1 MANDKK
7 RIGKG
12 RAFLLAICI
21 IIFLFSASLVIKH
34 FVEIND
40 NKKGYEDLSALV
52 TNTTAENGDT
62 EDDNVPDYSAL
73 IEQNRD
79 FVGWIK
85 VPNTEINHPVVQ
97 YVDNDYYLDHS
108 FEKKYDYRGAIFM
121 DYRNDPVN
129 LDSNTIIYGH
139 NAYDTTMFSELVQYE
154 DIEFYKKAPV
164 FEFNTVEG
172 NYKWKIYGVFITNAT
187 ASEDNGYIFNYIY
200 PYMDGENF
208 NGFIEEIDKRRL
220 YTTDVDIT
228 DDDKMLILSTC
239 VRTLDYRYKDENG
252 KNKYYRAN
260 ARLVVLARMVRDGES
275 AEVNVDN
282 AQVNKNPKYPQLWYD
297 KKGLTNPYKNDEK
310 WSPQEVVQNEQ

>member
-21 IIFLFSASLVIKH
+21 IVFLFSASLVIRH

-40 NKKGYEDLSALV
+40 NKKDYEDLSALV
-52 TNTTAENGDT
+52 NNTTANNAEN
-62 EDDNVPDYSAL
+62 EDDIVPDYSPL
-73 IEQNRD
+73 VEQNRD
-79 FVGWIK
+79 LVGWIK

-108 FEKKYDYRGAIFM
+108 FEKKYNYRGAIFM
-121 DYRNDPVN
+121 DYRNDAVN

-154 DIEFYKKAPV
+154 DIEFYKKSPV
-164 FEFNTVEG
+164 IEFNTIEA

-187 ASEDNGYIFNYIY
+187 ASEDNDYIFNYIY

-208 NGFIEEIDKRRL
+208 DGFIEEVNKRRL

-228 DDDKMLILSTC
+228 DDDKMLVLSTC
-239 VRTLDYRYKDENG
+239 VRALDLT
-252 KNKYYRAN
+252 NKYGKTTYRAN

-275 AEVNVDN
+275 VEVNVDN
-282 AQVNKNPKYPQLWYD
+282 SRVNENPKYPQLWYD
-297 KKGLTNPYKNDEK
+297 KHGLKNPYKNDKK
-310 WSPQEVVQNEQ
+310 WYPQEVVQDEQ

>member
-12 RAFLLAICI
+12 RALLLAICI

-34 FVEIND
+34 FVEINN
-40 NKKGYEDLSALV
+40 NKRGYEDLAGLV
-52 TNTTAENGDT
+52 NNTTLDNGES
-62 EDDNVPDYSAL
+62 EDEPVPDYSPL

-79 FVGWIK
+79 FVGQII
-85 VPNTEINHPVVQ
+85 VPNTSINHPVVQ
-97 YVDNDYYLDHS
+97 YADNDYYLDHS

-121 DYRNDPVN
+121 DYRNDAVN

-139 NAYDTTMFSELVQYE
+139 NAYDTTMFSELVKYE
-154 DIEFYKKAPV
+154 DIEFYKKSPII
-164 FEFNTVEG
+164 EFNTLEA

-208 NGFIEEIDKRRL
+208 DGFIEEVNKRRL

-228 DDDKMLILSTC
+228 DDDKMLVLSTC
-239 VRTLDYRYKDENG
+239 VRTLDI
-252 KNKYYRAN
+252 KNKYGKTTYRAN

-282 AQVNKNPKYPQLWYD
+282 AKVNENPKYPQLWYD
-297 KKGLTNPYKNDEK
+297 KHGLKNPYKNDKK
-310 WSPQEVVQNEQ
+310 WYPQEVVQDEQ

>member
-12 RAFLLAICI
+12 RALLLAICI

-34 FVEIND
+34 FVEINN
-40 NKKGYEDLSALV
+40 NKKGYEDLAGLV
-52 TNTTAENGDT
+52 NNTTLDNGES
-62 EDDNVPDYSAL
+62 EDEPVPDYSPL

-79 FVGWIK
+79 FVGQII
-85 VPNTEINHPVVQ
+85 VPNTSINHPVVQ
-97 YVDNDYYLDHS
+97 YADNDYYLDHS

-121 DYRNDPVN
+121 DYRNDAVN

-139 NAYDTTMFSELVQYE
+139 NAYDTTMFSELVKYE
-154 DIEFYKKAPV
+154 DIEFYKKSPII
-164 FEFNTVEG
+164 EFNTLEA

-208 NGFIEEIDKRRL
+208 DGFIEEVNKRRL

-228 DDDKMLILSTC
+228 DDDKMLVLSTC
-239 VRTLDYRYKDENG
+239 VRTLDL
-252 KNKYYRAN
+252 KNKYGKTTYRAN

-282 AQVNKNPKYPQLWYD
+282 AKANENPKYPQLWYD
-297 KKGLTNPYKNDEK
+297 KHGLKNPYKNDEK
-310 WSPQEVVQNEQ
+310 WYPQEVVQDEQ